1 MDIMDTYK
9 ISCILTNFHL
19 PILRAYPFFPTIF
32 SLDIL
37 PIQYSLPSCM
47 VYLNCFEMSGNYT
60 CN

>member
-32 SLDIL
+32 SFDIL
-37 PIQYSLPSCM
+37 
-47 VYLNCFEMSGNYT
+47 T
-60 CN
+60 CNTGGKRELQKLPFYELHKIVNIF